1 MLSMAGFFAIIT
13 MLQLLSFPGQFAYEA
28 RNGQGTQLA
37 RWVLTFI
44 VGVWFLFAQI
54 SLIALSRVITLIYRG
69 QLISSNGTK
78 WMKILARS
86 LFTGTL
92 YGVGVTLFAATQA
105 DDPGPVVVVATITL
119 FTATI
124 SVVGYF
130 FRLQIK
136 STTEQEIE
144 KS

>member
-28 RNGQGTQLA
+28 RSGQGTQFA

-44 VGVWFLFAQI
+44 VGVWFLFAQN

-69 QLISSNGTK
+69 QLISSNGTE

-92 YGVGVTLFAATQA
+92 YGVGVTLFAAIQA

-130 FRLQIK
+130 FHLQIK
-136 STTEQEIE
+136 SMTEKEIE
-144 KS
+144 KN

>member
-1 MLSMAGFFAIIT
+1 MLSMAGFFVIIT

-69 QLISSNGTK
+69 QLISSNGTR
-78 WMKILARS
+78 WMNIFART
-86 LFTGTL
+86 LVGGTI
-92 YGVGVTLFAATQA
+92 YGVGVTLFAAIQA
-105 DDPGPVVVVATITL
+105 DDPGPVVVVAALTL
-119 FTATI
+119 FTATL
-124 SVVGYF
+124 SVIGYF
-130 FRLQIK
+130 FRYQVLI
-136 STTEQEIE
+136 SSEESIN
-144 KS
+144 

>member
-1 MLSMAGFFAIIT
+1 MFSMAGFFAIIT
-13 MLQLLSFPGQFAYEA
+13 MLQILSFPGQFAYEA
-28 RNGQGTQLA
+28 RSGQGTQFA

-119 FTATI
+119 FTVTI

-130 FRLQIK
+130 FRLQINR
-136 STTEQEIE
+136 TTEKEIE
-144 KS
+144 KN

>member
-54 SLIALSRVITLIYRG
+54 SLIALSRLITLVYRG

-92 YGVGVTLFAATQA
+92 YGVGVTFFAAIQA

-136 STTEQEIE
+136 SMTEKEIE
-144 KS
+144 KN

>member
-28 RNGQGTQLA
+28 WNGQGTQLA

-124 SVVGYF
+124 SVVGFF
-130 FRLQIK
+130 FRLQINS
-136 STTEQEIE
+136 STEKEIE

>member
-54 SLIALSRVITLIYRG
+54 SLIALSRLITLIYRG

-92 YGVGVTLFAATQA
+92 YGVGVTLFAAIQA

-130 FRLQIK
+130 FRLQIYR
-136 STTEQEIE
+136 TTEKEIE
-144 KS
+144 KN

>member
-1 MLSMAGFFAIIT
+1 MAGFFAIIT
-13 MLQLLSFPGQFAYEA
+13 MLQLLSFPGQFAHEA

-54 SLIALSRVITLIYRG
+54 SLIALSRLITLIYRG

-92 YGVGVTLFAATQA
+92 YGVGVTLFAAIQA

-136 STTEQEIE
+136 SMTEKEIE
-144 KS
+144 KN

>member
-69 QLISSNGTK
+69 QLISSKGTK

-124 SVVGYF
+124 LVVGYF

-136 STTEQEIE
+136 STTEKEIE
-144 KS
+144 KN

>member
-54 SLIALSRVITLIYRG
+54 SLIALSRLITLVYRG

-124 SVVGYF
+124 SVVGFF
-130 FRLQIK
+130 FRLQINS
-136 STTEQEIE
+136 STEKEIE

>member
-69 QLISSNGTK
+69 QLISSNGTE

-130 FRLQIK
+130 FRLQINR
-136 STTEQEIE
+136 TTEKEIE
-144 KS
+144 KN

>member
-1 MLSMAGFFAIIT
+1 MDF
-13 MLQLLSFPGQFAYEA
+13 
-28 RNGQGTQLA
+28 
-37 RWVLTFI
+37 
-44 VGVWFLFAQI
+44 
-54 SLIALSRVITLIYRG
+54 
-69 QLISSNGTK
+69 
-78 WMKILARS
+78 LARS
-86 LFTGTL
+86 LFAGTL
-92 YGVGVTLFAATQA
+92 YGVGVTLFAAIQA
-105 DDPGPVVVVATITL
+105 DDPGPVVVVVSLTL

>member
-37 RWVLTFI
+37 RWVLTLI

-92 YGVGVTLFAATQA
+92 YGVGVTLFAAIQA

-136 STTEQEIE
+136 SMTEKEIE
-144 KS
+144 KN

>member
-54 SLIALSRVITLIYRG
+54 SLIALSRLITLIYRG

-92 YGVGVTLFAATQA
+92 YGVGVTLFAAIQA

-136 STTEQEIE
+136 SMTEKEIE
-144 KS
+144 KN

>member
-1 MLSMAGFFAIIT
+1 
-13 MLQLLSFPGQFAYEA
+13 
-28 RNGQGTQLA
+28 
-37 RWVLTFI
+37 
-44 VGVWFLFAQI
+44 
-54 SLIALSRVITLIYRG
+54 
-69 QLISSNGTK
+69 
-78 WMKILARS
+78 MKILARS

-92 YGVGVTLFAATQA
+92 YGVGVTLFAAIQA
-105 DDPGPVVVVATITL
+105 DDPGPVVVVASLTL

>member
-13 MLQLLSFPGQFAYEA
+13 MLQILSFPGQFSYEA

-69 QLISSNGTK
+69 QLISSNGK
-78 WMKILARS
+78 RWMDFLARS
-86 LFTGTL
+86 LFAGTL
-92 YGVGVTLFAATQA
+92 YGVGVTLFAAIQA

-124 SVVGYF
+124 SVVGFF
-130 FRLQIK
+130 FRLQINS
-136 STTEQEIE
+136 STEKEIE
-144 KS
+144 KN

>member
-13 MLQLLSFPGQFAYEA
+13 MLQILSFPGQFAYEA
-28 RNGQGTQLA
+28 RSGQGTQLA

-69 QLISSNGTK
+69 QLISSNGTR
-78 WMKILARS
+78 WMDILARS
-86 LFTGTL
+86 LFAGTL
-92 YGVGVTLFAATQA
+92 YGVGVTLFAAIQA

-124 SVVGYF
+124 SVVGFF
-130 FRLQIK
+130 FRLQINS
-136 STTEQEIE
+136 STEKEIE

>member
-69 QLISSNGTK
+69 QLISSNGK
-78 WMKILARS
+78 RWMDFLARS
-86 LFTGTL
+86 LFAGTL
-92 YGVGVTLFAATQA
+92 YGVGVTLFAAIQA

-124 SVVGYF
+124 SVVGFF
-130 FRLQIK
+130 FRLQINS
-136 STTEQEIE
+136 STEKEIE

>member
-1 MLSMAGFFAIIT
+1 MLSMAAFFAIIT
-13 MLQLLSFPGQFAYEA
+13 MLQILSFPGQFAYEA

-69 QLISSNGTK
+69 QLISSNGK
-78 WMKILARS
+78 RWMNFLARS
-86 LFTGTL
+86 LFAGTL
-92 YGVGVTLFAATQA
+92 YGVGVTLFAAIQA

-124 SVVGYF
+124 SVVGFF
-130 FRLQIK
+130 FRLQINS
-136 STTEQEIE
+136 STEKEIE

>member
-54 SLIALSRVITLIYRG
+54 SLIALSRLITLIYRG
-69 QLISSNGTK
+69 QLISSNGTE

-92 YGVGVTLFAATQA
+92 YGVGVTLFAAIQA

-136 STTEQEIE
+136 SMTEKEIE
-144 KS
+144 KN

>member
-1 MLSMAGFFAIIT
+1 MFSMAGFFAIIT
-13 MLQLLSFPGQFAYEA
+13 MLQILSFPGQFAYEA
-28 RNGQGTQLA
+28 RSGQGTQLA

-69 QLISSNGTK
+69 QLISSNGTR
-78 WMKILARS
+78 WMDILARS
-86 LFTGTL
+86 LFAGTL
-92 YGVGVTLFAATQA
+92 YGIGVTLFATIQA

-124 SVVGYF
+124 SVVGFF
-130 FRLQIK
+130 FRLQINS
-136 STTEQEIE
+136 STEEEIE

>member
-13 MLQLLSFPGQFAYEA
+13 MLQILSFPGQFAYEA

-54 SLIALSRVITLIYRG
+54 SLIALSRLITLIYRG

-92 YGVGVTLFAATQA
+92 YGVGVTLFAAIQA

-136 STTEQEIE
+136 CMTEKEIE
-144 KS
+144 KN

>member
-1 MLSMAGFFAIIT
+1 MLSMAAFFAIIT
-13 MLQLLSFPGQFAYEA
+13 MLQILSFPGQFAYEA
-28 RNGQGTQLA
+28 RSGQGTQLA

-69 QLISSNGTK
+69 QLISSNGK
-78 WMKILARS
+78 RWMDFLARS
-86 LFTGTL
+86 LFAGTL
-92 YGVGVTLFAATQA
+92 YGVGVTLFAAIQA
-105 DDPGPVVVVATITL
+105 DDPGPVVVVASLTL

-124 SVVGYF
+124 SVVGFF
-130 FRLQIK
+130 FRLQINS
-136 STTEQEIE
+136 STEKEIE

>member
-54 SLIALSRVITLIYRG
+54 SLIALSRLITLVYRG

-92 YGVGVTLFAATQA
+92 YGVGVTLFAAIQA

-136 STTEQEIE
+136 SMTEKEIE
-144 KS
+144 KN

>member
-54 SLIALSRVITLIYRG
+54 SLIALSRLITLIYRG

-136 STTEQEIE
+136 SMTEKEIE
-144 KS
+144 KN